1 MSTSHLPS
9 GRSSCAGIVSSVGC
23 VVGQVDTITLEELE
37 TEPDPVLARL
47 RREAP
52 VAFVPA
58 LDMWLV
64 TRWDDV
70 VYVDDHPEL
79 FTAATQ
85 PSFLARALGPNMLT
99 SDPPALTRLRD
110 IMLPPFQPG
119 GRSGRFVA
127 EQLVA
132 VADQLLD
139 RLDPRVPFD
148 VMEHYAQPLSAG
160 ALAIVLGLDHHGFDT
175 MWRWCQGVCADIA
188 NFGNDPELTAV
199 GERAKA
205 ELGGAIEERIEQARS
220 AGASDDSAIAW
231 FVGHGA
237 TPDEIINNVR
247 LMISGGINEPRDG
260 IGLVAWVLLTRPD
273 LRAAVGAEAGKLRRV
288 VEEVFRVYSPVGTI
302 TRQATR
308 DVELGG
314 ALIPAGALVAGVLRS
329 INLDETHWEAPTEIR
344 LDRRAGSHAAFAL
357 GPHRCLGEW
366 LGRQEVRV
374 GVERL
379 FSRFPLL
386 TLDPTHAVELR
397 GFEFRGPTALWVTSD
412 GAG

>member
-1 MSTSHLPS
+1 MGDRNSWTSS
-9 GRSSCAGIVSSVGC
+9 
-23 VVGQVDTITLEELE
+23 ITLEQLE
-37 TEPDPVLARL
+37 TDPDPILARL
-47 RREAP
+47 RRDAP

-58 LDMWLV
+58 IDMWLV
-64 TRWDDV
+64 TRWDDA
-70 VYVDDHPEL
+70 VYVDEHPEL

-127 EQLVA
+127 DELGA
-132 VADQLLD
+132 IADQLLD
-139 RLDPRVPFD
+139 TLDPSSPFD
-148 VMEHYAQPLSAG
+148 VMEAYAQPLSAG
-160 ALAIVLGLDHHGFDT
+160 SLAVVLGLDHHGFDT
-175 MWRWCQGVCADIA
+175 VWRWCEGVCADIA
-188 NFGNDPELTAV
+188 NFGNDPELTAI

-205 ELGGAIEERIEQARS
+205 ELGAAIDERIAAARDR
-220 AGASDDSAIAW
+220 GDDDDSAIAR
-231 FVGHGA
+231 FVRHGA
-237 TPDEIINNVR
+237 THEEIVNNVR

-260 IGLVAWVLLTRPD
+260 IGLVTWVLLTRPD
-273 LRAAVGAEAGKLRRV
+273 FRSTVAAEPATLRRL

-314 ALIPAGALVAGVLRS
+314 ATIPSGALVAGVLRS
-329 INLDETHWEAPTEIR
+329 INLDETHWDVPAEIR
-344 LDRRAGSHAAFAL
+344 LDRREGTHAAFAL

-379 FSRFPLL
+379 FARFRDLA
-386 TLDPTHAVELR
+386 LDPARDVELR
-397 GFEFRGPTALWVTSD
+397 GFEFRGPRALWVHPTGGSR
-412 GAG
+412 

>member
-1 MSTSHLPS
+1 ML
-9 GRSSCAGIVSSVGC
+9 GDRDA
-23 VVGQVDTITLEELE
+23 ITLEQLE
-37 TEPDPVLARL
+37 ADPDPVLARL
-47 RREAP
+47 RRDAP

-70 VYVDDHPEL
+70 VYVDEHTDL
-79 FTAATQ
+79 FTAATE

-99 SDPPALTRLRD
+99 SDPPALDRLRE

-127 EQLVA
+127 EQLA
-132 VADQLLD
+132 GIADQLLD
-139 RLDPRVPFD
+139 QLDPPSSGVASSDVMPSDVMPFD
-148 VMEHYAQPLSAG
+148 VMASYAQPLSAG
-160 ALAIVLGLDHHGFDT
+160 SLAVVLGLDHHGFDT

-188 NFGNDPELTAV
+188 NFGNDPELTAI

-205 ELGGAIEERIEQARS
+205 ELGDAIDERIAAARRRGE
-220 AGASDDSAIAW
+220 ADDSAIAW
-231 FVGHGA
+231 FVAHGA
-237 TPDEIINNVR
+237 THDEIVNNVR

-260 IGLVAWVLLTRPD
+260 IGLVTWVLLTRPD
-273 LRAAVGAEAGKLRRV
+273 LRATVAASPGKLRRL
-288 VEEVFRVYSPVGTI
+288 VEEVLRVHSPVGTI

-314 ALIPAGALVAGVLRS
+314 VTIPAGALVAGVLRS
-329 INLDETHWEAPTEIR
+329 INLDESHWEAPTEIR
-344 LDRRAGSHAAFAL
+344 LDRREGGHAAFAL

-379 FSRFPLL
+379 VARFPDVA
-386 TLDPTHAVELR
+386 LDPEHTVELT
-397 GFEFRGPTALWVTSD
+397 GFEFRGPRALWVD
-412 GAG
+412 PIGGQR